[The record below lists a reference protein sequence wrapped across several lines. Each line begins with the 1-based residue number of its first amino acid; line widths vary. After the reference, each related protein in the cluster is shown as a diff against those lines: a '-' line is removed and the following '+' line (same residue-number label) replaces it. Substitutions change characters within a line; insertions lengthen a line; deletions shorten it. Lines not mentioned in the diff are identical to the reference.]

1 MLIGTRPQLAYE
13 KLLGKL
19 DHSLNQ
25 ENMGLTRVIKV
36 EYSMKPWPSKIF
48 RTPLFIYLLL
58 LFFFIVLW

>member
-25 ENMGLTRVIKV
+25 ENMGLTWVIKV
-36 EYSMKPWPSKIF
+36 EYCMKLWPSKIF
-48 RTPLFIYLLL
+48 RTPLYIYMYI
-58 LFFFIVLW
+58 FF

>member
-25 ENMGLTRVIKV
+25 ENMGSTRAIKV
-36 EYSMKPWPSKIF
+36 EYSMKPWPSKDF
-48 RTPLFIYLLL
+48 QNTLIYFL
-58 LFFFIVLW
+58 